1 MVAITVTTITGGQ
14 SHKSGKGSGSP
25 RRGIL
30 GAAGGV
36 YIGPVRPNSTS
47 HATTIAA
54 GGVEDSTGYRES
66 DTYDASGA
74 SGGAMGVGGATV
86 TTSTRGKAGTNVVG
100 DATWTASIAN
110 GVQGG
115 STPLNGQGT
124 FGPFDTTGRT
134 EDGGSDRFGRTKNS
148 TAQGTGAGKGWYKY
162 TNFDGRSNTAG
173 SRANL
178 GEGRGSKA
186 TGTGPADA
194 VTGETVSRTVGV
206 RPTRSSATTQV
217 GGASIG
223 LGTVANRATVGT
235 IPLVGTSADPSAGT
249 IAVVGGTGKVQVD
262 LHADDITGGAN
273 LRVGAEVV
281 MYKRGGD
288 TDEDTLSE
296 VARFRA
302 DGGTDITDAV
312 TGLAAAT
319 YAFYGRFLYS
329 GTPTASGNTV
339 HAGPWSAR
347 GTVVVS

>member
-1 MVAITVTTITGGQ
+1 MVAISVTAITNATQNTGRV
-14 SHKSGKGSGSP
+14 GSSTP
-25 RRGIL
+25 RRGLL

-36 YIGPVRPNSTS
+36 YIGPVRPNATS
-47 HATTIAA
+47 HSTGIAA
-54 GGVEDSTGYRES
+54 GGAEDSTGYRES

-74 SGGAMGVGGATV
+74 SAAFMGSGGATV
-86 TTSTRGKAGTNVVG
+86 NTSTRGKAGTNVVG
-100 DATWTASIAN
+100 DGTWTGSVAN

-115 STPLNGQGT
+115 STPGV
-124 FGPFDTTGRT
+124 PVDTTGRAEST
-134 EDGGSDRFGRTKNS
+134 GLDRFGRTKNS
-148 TAQGTGAGKGWYKY
+148 TAQGTGAGKGYYDY

-173 SRANL
+173 SRADV
-178 GEGRGSKA
+178 GQGRGSIA

-217 GGASIG
+217 GGSSIG

-235 IPLVGTSADPSAGT
+235 IPLVGTTADPAAGT
-249 IAVVGGTGKVQVD
+249 IAVVGGAGKVQVD

-273 LRVGAEVV
+273 LRAGAEVV
-281 MYKRGGD
+281 IYKRGGD
-288 TDEDTLSE
+288 TDEDTLTE

-312 TGLAAAT
+312 TGLTAAT
-319 YAFYGRFLYS
+319 YAFYGRFLYTGSPSS
-329 GTPTASGNTV
+329 GGNLV
-339 HAGPWSAR
+339 NGGPWSAR